1 MNDKTIPSV
10 SAVVRTYNSARTLAE
25 TLVSLCIQNE
35 TVWEIIIVD
44 SGSTDDTRAIADRYG
59 CRWIDYPAS
68 REFNYSEALNLG
80 IAAAT
85 GANILIVS
93 SHTVLV
99 HRDILKTMRANL
111 RRHDAAGVYC
121 TQTRL
126 RAGLPGRDDP
136 ERGRTV
142 EVTRADTFW
151 GYNGLSNSCSLIDRE
166 CWELHPFDPTMPC
179 AEDQE
184 WACWFFRNT
193 SKPTVRIKNAG
204 VLYLNP
210 KRLIWK
216 EAREHAVIATRLLPS
231 LRTWRAILG
240 LFYGSATSAARGRR
254 QPAAKDFF
262 CAIELLKG
270 RFSTQRY
277 SSRY

>member
-1 MNDKTIPSV
+1 MNNKTTPSV
-10 SAVVRTYNSARTLAE
+10 SAVVRTYNSARTLAN
-25 TLVSLCIQNE
+25 TLVSLCVQDE
-35 TVWEIIIVD
+35 AVPEIIVVD
-44 SGSTDDTRAIADRYG
+44 SGSTDGTRAIADRFG
-59 CRWIDYPAS
+59 CRWIDYPTD

-85 GANILIVS
+85 GTKILIVS
-93 SHTVLV
+93 SHTVLTYP
-99 HRDILKTMRANL
+99 DIVRTMCDNL

-126 RAGLPGRDDP
+126 RARVPEPDDP
-136 ERGRTV
+136 ARGTV

-151 GYNGLSNSCSLIDRE
+151 GYNGLSNSCSLIDRG

-210 KRLIWK
+210 RRLVWK

-240 LFYGSATSAARGRR
+240 LFYGSAASAARGSH
-254 QPAAKDFF
+254 QTAAQNFF
-262 CAIELLKG
+262 RAVELLKG
-270 RFSTQRY
+270 RFSPQRY

>member
-1 MNDKTIPSV
+1 MNHKMNPSV
-10 SAVVRTYNSARTLAE
+10 SAVVRTYNSARTLTE
-25 TLVSLCIQNE
+25 TLVSLCAQDE
-35 TVWEIIIVD
+35 TVSEMIIVD
-44 SGSTDDTRAIADRYG
+44 SGSTDDTRTIADCFG
-59 CRWIDYPAS
+59 CRWIDYPVS
-68 REFNYSEALNLG
+68 CEFNYSEALNLG

-85 GANILIVS
+85 GTEILIVS

-99 HRDILKTMRANL
+99 HPDIVSTMLANL
-111 RRHDAAGVYC
+111 RRHGAAGVYC

-126 RAGLPGRDDP
+126 RERLPKRDDP
-136 ERGRTV
+136 GRGHTA
-142 EVTRADTFW
+142 ELTRSSTFQ
-151 GYNGLSNSCSLIDRE
+151 GYNGLSNSCSLIDRG

-193 SKPTVRIKNAG
+193 SKPTVRIKNPG

-210 KRLIWK
+210 RHSIWK
-216 EAREHAVIATRLLPS
+216 EARDHAVIATRLLPS
-231 LRTWRAILG
+231 LRGWRAILG
-240 LFYGSATSAARGRR
+240 LFLGSAISVARGRR

-262 CAIELLKG
+262 SAIELLKC